1 MQNLKNLIITNYFP
15 IILFFFSIFICHY
28 TGSRGVFPIDS
39 FSHFD
44 SGYRILQG
52 DHPFKDY
59 WVVSGPFL
67 DYWQS
72 LIFLLFGANW
82 QTYLLS
88 SSILNCLLTLTTY
101 FLFLNLGLHK
111 KISFFYAICFSI
123 LAYPSSGTIFVDHH
137 SAFMSILALYVLI
150 WAMIKDKNY
159 FWFLIPLLAILA
171 FLSKQ
176 VPSGYVFVI
185 ILLVFFYHLFFE
197 NKKKIIRIISITF
210 FSCMLSLF
218 FLIFFFKINSI
229 DLKSFLIQYINYP
242 GSIGT
247 NRLENVNFNFKN
259 LFIDFKFIYLSF
271 FILTFLIIQNL
282 LKEKSYYKKI
292 NFKIFLIFLFLFCF
306 LIFHILLTKNQIF
319 IFFLIPLLCGLAHSE
334 LIKQKSNNVKS
345 YIKYILI
352 ILCIGTTLK
361 YHIRF
366 NVERK
371 FHELKDVNF
380 SYSVNASQLDNK
392 FVGLKWITPGTTS
405 QKSAQS
411 QLEYFIGVK
420 NLLKNDKNKKIVI
433 TNYSIFSVIL
443 NENVSGYTR
452 WFPGDDSA
460 YPTQSS
466 KFFKEYKEFVLKT
479 IKNKKIQNIYVLP
492 DVKETY
498 FTDFVE
504 IKCIDRKKIEL
515 EIIKFEIKNV
525 KCF

>member
-1 MQNLKNLIITNYFP
+1 MHNFKNLIITNYFP

-111 KISFFYAICFSI
+111 KVSFFYAICFSI

-137 SAFMSILALYVLI
+137 SAFMSILALYVFI

-159 FWFLIPLLAILA
+159 FWFLIPLLVILA

-210 FSCMLSLF
+210 FSCMLSLL
-218 FLIFFFKINSI
+218 FLIFFFKIC
-229 DLKSFLIQYINYP
+229 
-242 GSIGT
+242 T
-247 NRLENVNFNFKN
+247 
-259 LFIDFKFIYLSF
+259 
-271 FILTFLIIQNL
+271 
-282 LKEKSYYKKI
+282 
-292 NFKIFLIFLFLFCF
+292 C
-306 LIFHILLTKNQIF
+306 
-319 IFFLIPLLCGLAHSE
+319 
-334 LIKQKSNNVKS
+334 
-345 YIKYILI
+345 
-352 ILCIGTTLK
+352 
-361 YHIRF
+361 
-366 NVERK
+366 
-371 FHELKDVNF
+371 
-380 SYSVNASQLDNK
+380 
-392 FVGLKWITPGTTS
+392 
-405 QKSAQS
+405 
-411 QLEYFIGVK
+411 
-420 NLLKNDKNKKIVI
+420 
-433 TNYSIFSVIL
+433 
-443 NENVSGYTR
+443 
-452 WFPGDDSA
+452 
-460 YPTQSS
+460 
-466 KFFKEYKEFVLKT
+466 
-479 IKNKKIQNIYVLP
+479 
-492 DVKETY
+492 
-498 FTDFVE
+498 
-504 IKCIDRKKIEL
+504 
-515 EIIKFEIKNV
+515 
-525 KCF
+525 

>member
-1 MQNLKNLIITNYFP
+1 M
-15 IILFFFSIFICHY
+15 
-28 TGSRGVFPIDS
+28 
-39 FSHFD
+39 
-44 SGYRILQG
+44 
-52 DHPFKDY
+52 
-59 WVVSGPFL
+59 
-67 DYWQS
+67 
-72 LIFLLFGANW
+72 
-82 QTYLLS
+82 
-88 SSILNCLLTLTTY
+88 
-101 FLFLNLGLHK
+101 
-111 KISFFYAICFSI
+111 
-123 LAYPSSGTIFVDHH
+123 
-137 SAFMSILALYVLI
+137 
-150 WAMIKDKNY
+150 
-159 FWFLIPLLAILA
+159 
-171 FLSKQ
+171 
-176 VPSGYVFVI
+176 
-185 ILLVFFYHLFFE
+185 
-197 NKKKIIRIISITF
+197 
-210 FSCMLSLF
+210 
-218 FLIFFFKINSI
+218 
-229 DLKSFLIQYINYP
+229 
-242 GSIGT
+242 
-247 NRLENVNFNFKN
+247 
-259 LFIDFKFIYLSF
+259 
-271 FILTFLIIQNL
+271 
-282 LKEKSYYKKI
+282 
-292 NFKIFLIFLFLFCF
+292 
-306 LIFHILLTKNQIF
+306 
-319 IFFLIPLLCGLAHSE
+319 
-334 LIKQKSNNVKS
+334 
-345 YIKYILI
+345 
-352 ILCIGTTLK
+352 K